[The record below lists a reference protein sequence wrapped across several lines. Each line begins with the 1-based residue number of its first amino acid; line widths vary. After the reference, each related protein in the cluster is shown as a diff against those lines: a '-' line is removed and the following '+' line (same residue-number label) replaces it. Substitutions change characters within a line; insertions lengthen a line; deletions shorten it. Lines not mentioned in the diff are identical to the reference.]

1 MIINDLASSSS
12 TVLVTGGSG
21 GIGQAITKKLAKAGF
36 KVINAD
42 VAEPIEVLE
51 GVEYKKCD
59 VRDGADVDDLF
70 KWLNDKGSLPG
81 ILVLNAGKGI
91 HEQLT
96 EGDPEK
102 WLDILQLN
110 VMGVLR
116 CIRAFVPQMKQ
127 RKKGH
132 VVFISSVAAAKA
144 YSYGGVYS
152 ASKAA
157 VEMIAET
164 LSIET
169 MPDVKVTIVA
179 AGVTDTDFFKNQ
191 VSGHNSVQSIG
202 MGSLTAEDIAED
214 VFYAITKKG
223 GGSINKIISR
233 PTGQDF

>member
-1 MIINDLASSSS
+1 MIIKDLASSSS

-36 KVINAD
+36 GVINAD
-42 VAEPIEVLE
+42 VAGPTEEVE
-51 GVEYKKCD
+51 GVEYKNCD
-59 VRDGADVDDLF
+59 VSNGADVDDLF
-70 KWLNDKGSLPG
+70 KWLNDKGSLPEV
-81 ILVLNAGKGI
+81 LVLNAGKGI

-116 CIRAFVPQMKQ
+116 CIRAFVPPMTE

-132 VVFISSVAAAKA
+132 VVFISSVAATKA
-144 YSYGGVYS
+144 YTYGGIYS

-164 LSIET
+164 LRIET
-169 MPDVKVTIVA
+169 LPDIKVTIIA
-179 AGVTDTDFFKNQ
+179 AGVTDTGFFENQ
-191 VSGHNSVQSIG
+191 VSGHNSVESIG
-202 MGSLTAEDIAED
+202 VGSLSAED
-214 VFYAITKKG
+214 VAEDVLYAITKKG
-223 GGSINKIISR
+223 GSINKIVSR
-233 PTGQDF
+233 PAGQDF